1 MSCPGNIFTKSA
13 NLVKDRVGRGGPDE
27 RPGLGVI
34 VCDESVDLIRQFL
47 DAAERA
53 TTNGA
58 LGDDVEPNLYLVE
71 PRRVGGRKRDMVA
84 GAGGKPALDSRM
96 LMGGVVVDD
105 QVDVTVSRNVDI
117 NVL

>member
-1 MSCPGNIFTKSA
+1 MSCPGNIFTKST
-13 NLVKDRVGRGGPDE
+13 NLFENGLSRGGPHE

-34 VCDESVDLIRQFL
+34 VCDESVDLLRELL
-47 DAAERA
+47 DTAESA
-53 TTNGA
+53 PTNGA
-58 LGDDVEPNLYLVE
+58 LSDDVEPNLYLVE
-71 PRRVGGRKRDMVA
+71 PRRIGGRKMDMVA

-105 QVDVTVSRNVDI
+105 QVDVKVSRNVDI